1 MWLYVVIIVL
11 LIFICVGILFYNNYQ
26 TSIKKEIHRS
36 DAERSLLQG
45 EIALMNEG
53 RRIDFRDIQWEIK
66 IKTGGQG
73 EVWRGVW
80 LMLPN
85 RYVAIKKMKNFDVG
99 GGSGSG
105 SGNHQTPLSSWE
117 TEGGE
122 GEASNLFA
130 GIEGE
135 SKNIEEFRQELKL
148 LMRLKPHER
157 TVLFHGAGRVPGTGE
172 LFFVSEFMECGDLAE
187 ALKKRDASDNPML
200 SWETRSQIAADIA
213 EGMAFLH
220 SRKPPLIHRDLKSHN
235 VLLRSDGRA
244 KIADFGLSKFADL
257 QQHAAARRSFVSE
270 DESDSSILDPLDE
283 MTGQCGT
290 IPWMAPEVDTGKHE
304 EYEIAKYG
312 LKIDVYSFAIVLF
325 ELITCIPPW
334 KREFGNFMAPI
345 QKAVKEGRRPKL
357 TQDEKEEAESNGAKI
372 LVLWMIKC
380 WAQQPMERPNFK
392 KILRALRHIE
402 CVSKMYE
409 DDSVGEGRR
418 RGGGI
423 TRFSSS
429 SLTGFAGS
437 INGGGRY
444 LPPAFNNED
453 DDSSSSSERKRRNTD
468 SREMELSLASSSG
481 GGGGGG
487 ERKRA
492 ISFDM
497 DIHGMSSGG
506 VSFDQ
511 DSV

>member
-1 MWLYVVIIVL
+1 MVIIVL
-11 LIFICVGILFYNNYQ
+11 FIFFGIVIFFYNNYQ
-26 TSIKKEIHRS
+26 KNIKKEINRS

-85 RYVAIKKMKNFDVG
+85 QHVAIKKMKTFDA
-99 GGSGSG
+99 GGSDSG
-105 SGNHQTPLSSWE
+105 SENHQTPLSRWE

-187 ALKKRDASDNPML
+187 ALKKRDAQDNPTL
-200 SWETRSQIAADIA
+200 SWEARSQIAADIA

-257 QQHAAARRSFVSE
+257 QQYAAARRSFMSE
-270 DESDSSILDPLDE
+270 DGSVSSIVDPLDE

-290 IPWMAPEVDTGKHE
+290 IPWMAPEVDTGNHK

-312 LKIDVYSFAIVLF
+312 LKIDVYSFGIVLF
-325 ELITCIPPW
+325 ELISCIPPW

-357 TQDEKEEAESNGAKI
+357 TQDEKEEAELNGAKI
-372 LVLWMIKC
+372 LVLWMTKC
-380 WAQQPMERPNFK
+380 WAQYPMERPNFK
-392 KILRALRHIE
+392 EILRALRHIE
-402 CVSKMYE
+402 CVSKNYE
-409 DDSVGEGRR
+409 NDSVGEGRR
-418 RGGGI
+418 RGGS

-429 SLTGFAGS
+429 SLLAGFSGS

-444 LPPAFNNED
+444 LPPAFNND
-453 DDSSSSSERKRRNTD
+453 GDSSSSSERKRRNTT
-468 SREMELSLASSSG
+468 LSTSSGGGG

-492 ISFDM
+492 VSFDVDVHACM
-497 DIHGMSSGG
+497 SGG
-506 VSFDQ
+506 VIFDQ